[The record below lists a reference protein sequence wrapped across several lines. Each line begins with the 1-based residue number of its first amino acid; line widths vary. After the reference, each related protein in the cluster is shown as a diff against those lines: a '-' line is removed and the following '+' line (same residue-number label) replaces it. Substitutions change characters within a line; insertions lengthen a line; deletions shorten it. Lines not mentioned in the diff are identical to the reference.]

1 MKNIKTT
8 NTLLIITLSVIVLGV
23 ITWLSTKSEIS
34 DGVTNVPIKRK
45 FFSFG
50 SPEINKNIPETE
62 EPKKETEI

>member
-23 ITWLSTKSEIS
+23 ITWLTTKSEIS
-34 DGVTNVPIKRK
+34 DGITNVPIRKK

-50 SPEINKNIPETE
+50 SPEPKNSIPET